1 MRWQY
6 AIILVPA
13 FLAGI
18 LTIWLVRH
26 LTHRQATSAPPDTQ
40 LVQFKAPDAPPA
52 APPKVDQFA
61 TQVKPLLTKYC
72 VTCHNDKKQAAGL
85 SLEPYTD
92 AVTAKKARDTW
103 ELVREHVDTKQMP
116 PKKSVQPT
124 DDERKL
130 IVAWAESAVSKVDC
144 QLARDPGRPTIRRLN
159 RVEYNN
165 TVRDLLGVDVQ
176 PAEDFPSDDVGYGFD
191 NIGDVLS
198 MPPIL
203 LEKYLGA
210 AEKVLDAAVV
220 LPKIAA
226 SSKEVFKPQNV
237 RVTLGNKAKEKNRI
251 ALTENGSAIVFYDFI
266 HTGEYIFRCRCYGEQ
281 AGDELPKLAIEF
293 NKRPVKEFSVDALE
307 GKAKSYEARTKV
319 TAGKYEVAFSFI
331 NDYLDPKT
339 RKDRNL
345 YIEIMEI
352 EGPINPIPKA
362 PPEPHAKI
370 FFTQPKVKED
380 RAPAA
385 KEILTAFATRAY
397 RRPVTENEVAR
408 LVKLFQYA
416 DTPGE
421 SFEAAVRH
429 AMKAVLVSPHFLFRI
444 EKDAEPNNPEA
455 VHPISDY
462 EFATRLSYF
471 LWSSMPDDELFRLAK
486 AGELRKPGVTEAQ
499 VARMLKDP
507 KANALV
513 ENFAGQWLMLRTLAT
528 LTPDRKAYPGFTNA
542 LRDAMA
548 KETELFFAH
557 VMREDRSVL
566 ELLDSDYTFVN
577 DRLAKH
583 YGLPDVKGA
592 DFRKVKLADHT
603 RGGVLTQASVLT
615 VTSNPTRTSPVK
627 RGKWILENIL
637 GTPPPPPPPDVPD
650 LDDEKK
656 GPLTGSLRQRMEK
669 HRENA
674 ACATCHAKMDPL
686 GFGLENFDGVGGFRT
701 SDGNFKVDPSGV
713 LPDGAKFSGPAD
725 LKKVLLGKADP
736 FRRNL
741 ADRMLTYAIGRGLEY
756 YDACTL
762 TDIVTRLKTN
772 EDRFSSLI
780 MGVVT
785 SDTFQKR
792 RGGLN
797 PMK

>member
-6 AIILVPA
+6 AIFAVPA
-13 FLAGI
+13 ILAVT
-18 LTIWLVRH
+18 LTVWFARRVTDRP
-26 LTHRQATSAPPDTQ
+26 ANAAPPEPTKTTQ
-40 LVQFKAPDAPPA
+40 PLKPVPAPPA
-52 APPKVDQFA
+52 VDVFA
-61 TQVKPLLTKYC
+61 KDVRPLLTKYC
-72 VTCHNDKKQAAGL
+72 TTCHNEKKQAAGL
-85 SLEPYTD
+85 SLESYVD
-92 AVTAKKARDTW
+92 TATARKAGDVW
-103 ELVREHVDTKQMP
+103 EMVREHVDTKQMP
-116 PKKSVQPT
+116 PKKSPQPT
-124 DDERKL
+124 DAERKV
-130 IVAWAESAVSKVDC
+130 ITAWAESAVSKVDC
-144 QLARDPGRPTIRRLN
+144 GLARDPGRPTVRRLN

-165 TVRDLLGVDVQ
+165 TVRDLLGVDVK
-176 PAEDFPSDDVGYGFD
+176 PADDFPSDDVGYGFD

-210 AEKVLDAAVV
+210 AEKVLEAAVV
-220 LPKIAA
+220 IPKVPA
-226 SSKEVFKPQNV
+226 SSREVFKPQNV

-251 ALTENGSAIVFYDFI
+251 ALTENGSAVVFYDFL
-266 HTGEYIFRCRCYGEQ
+266 HAGEYTFRCRCYGEQ

-293 NKRPVKEFSVDALE
+293 NKRPVKEFTVEAVE
-307 GKAKSYEARTKV
+307 GKAKSYEVRTKV
-319 TAGKYEVAFSFI
+319 PVGKYEVGFSFT
-331 NDYLDPKT
+331 NDYLDTTT

-345 YIEIMEI
+345 YIETMEI
-352 EGPINPIPKA
+352 EGPINPVPKA
-362 PPEPHAKI
+362 PPASHAKI
-370 FFTQPKVKED
+370 FFTQPKAKDD
-380 RAPAA
+380 RSATAR
-385 KEILTAFATRAY
+385 EILSAFATKAY
-397 RRPVTENEVAR
+397 RRPVTDAEVAR
-408 LVKLFQYA
+408 LVKLFEYA
-416 DTPGE
+416 DAPGE
-421 SFEAAVRH
+421 PFEAAVRH
-429 AMKAVLVSPHFLFRI
+429 SLKAVLVSPHFLFRI

-455 VHPISDY
+455 VHPISDF

-471 LWSSMPDDELFRLAK
+471 LWASMPDDELFRLAK

-507 KANALV
+507 KAAALV

-528 LTPDRKAYPGFTNA
+528 LTPDRKTYRTFDNT
-542 LRDAMA
+542 LRDAMI

-557 VMREDRSVL
+557 IVKEDRSVL
-566 ELLDSDYTFVN
+566 ELLDADYTFLN

-583 YGLPDVKGA
+583 YGLPELKGA
-592 DFRKVKLADHT
+592 EFRKVSLPDHS

-637 GTPPPPPPPDVPD
+637 GTPPPPPPPDVPE

-686 GFGLENFDGVGGFRT
+686 GFGLENFDGVGRFRT
-701 SDGNFKVDPSGV
+701 FDGDFKVDPSGV

-725 LKKVLLGKADP
+725 LKKVLLGKGDQ

-741 ADRMLTYAIGRGLEY
+741 ADRLLTYAIGRGLEY

-762 TDIVTRLKTN
+762 TDITAAMKKN
-772 EDRFSSLI
+772 DDRFSSLVLGI
-780 MGVVT
+780 VT

-792 RGGLN
+792 RGSLN
-797 PMK
+797 PGK